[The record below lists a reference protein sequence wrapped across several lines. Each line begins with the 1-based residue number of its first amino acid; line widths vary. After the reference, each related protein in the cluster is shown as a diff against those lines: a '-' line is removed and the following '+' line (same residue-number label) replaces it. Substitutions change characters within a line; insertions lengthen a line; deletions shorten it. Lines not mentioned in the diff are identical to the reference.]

1 MPYQDEDRDGG
12 RGLLRVWT
20 GVVTA
25 SDVIASTADYYA
37 NEDWR
42 KLEYVIVDYSG
53 VTRLEVPTGAMRHVT
68 DADAMIATSKPRL
81 LVAVVAST
89 DVVFGLSRMW
99 QILNEQ
105 QIGWMAGVF
114 RSRPEAEG
122 WVVDQLRRRQA

>member
-1 MPYQDEDRDGG
+1 MPYQDEHLDGG
-12 RGLLRVWT
+12 RGILRVWT

-25 SDVIASTADYYA
+25 SDVIAATADYYA
-37 NEDWR
+37 NEDWG

-53 VTRLEVPTGAMRHVT
+53 VTRLEVPAGAMRHVT
-68 DADAMIATSKPRL
+68 DADGMIATSKPRL

-105 QIGWMAGVF
+105 QIGWIAAVF
-114 RSRPEAEG
+114 RSRPEAEA